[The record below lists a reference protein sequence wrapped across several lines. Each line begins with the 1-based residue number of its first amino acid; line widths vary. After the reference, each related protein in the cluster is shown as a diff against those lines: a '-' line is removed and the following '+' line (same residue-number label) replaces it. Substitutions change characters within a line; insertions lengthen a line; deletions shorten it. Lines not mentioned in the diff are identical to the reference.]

1 MRPMTLQELFL
12 ARKFLV
18 RVVARGPEEEEL
30 IQLINA
36 LDRLIQQQVAA

>member
-1 MRPMTLQELFL
+1 MRPMTLAELYSL
-12 ARKFLV
+12 RKFLV

-36 LDRLIQQQVAA
+36 LDRLIQQRHAA